1 MLRPYLAGGCG
12 GPRGFQH
19 RSRLRPAHHG
29 THARQRRDRAIIARR
44 GTAHHDGLEALAL
57 ARQTTHEAPQLRLA
71 LVGHR
76 ARIHHGDVRGGRV
89 VHDDGTLVGER
100 LAHQR
105 RVVLIGLAAKG
116 VEIDVHGRTV
126 SPTSTVHT
134 RSVSPPPRR
143 SSRSSPRSTNA
154 RPCANARPVPSDPA
168 TSVGA
173 LGPGPNGTCP
183 PRAPRRIGIRREPN
197 SAPADHVHVSN
208 APAPAF
214 DQERHAAAA
223 ANRALGLGTM
233 SRPPPAMSGR
243 SVTALVV
250 SATLARS
257 RLSLRAQPAML
268 RPGARPMSTLP
279 DTPNPS

>member
-12 GPRGFQH
+12 APRGFQH
-19 RSRLRPAHHG
+19 ARRLRPAHHG
-29 THARQRRDRAIIARR
+29 AHARQRRDRAIIARR

-71 LVGHR
+71 LVSDG
-76 ARIHHGDVRGGRV
+76 ARVHDRDVRGGRV

-126 SPTSTVHT
+126 SPTNT
-134 RSVSPPPRR
+134 
-143 SSRSSPRSTNA
+143 

-208 APAPAF
+208 APAPAL